1 MKEMGETQVWCLVQ
15 EDPLEEELALHPL
28 QYSCLEIPMDRG
40 AWWAIVHGVAKNRTW
55 LSNWALKIVT
65 PNKAKLLS
73 RSTLQDLWPKWFS
86 SPLERN
92 QSYAAPTLP
101 LPSAWNILLYLV
113 IIQGKCPPPQR
124 GLSAL
129 QFNCL
134 CELSILSPH
143 MFLSLKNGSLLKIVQ
158 AFPPSPVTRMWA
170 CESEDGVCLLWGSV
184 SSLGPCLALSN
195 I

>member
-86 SPLERN
+86 SPLEHN

-101 LPSAWNILLYLV
+101 RPLLGIFYCTLSSSKANVHLLREVSQPS
-113 IIQGKCPPPQR
+113 
-124 GLSAL
+124 
-129 QFNCL
+129 
-134 CELSILSPH
+134 
-143 MFLSLKNGSLLKIVQ
+143 SLI
-158 AFPPSPVTRMWA
+158 A
-170 CESEDGVCLLWGSV
+170 CV
-184 SSLGPCLALSN
+184 SSPSSAHTCFCL
-195 I
+195 